1 MARNQ
6 QCLHKPQSR
15 VSYFGL
21 QRPETTREY
30 RGSRDP
36 LWRRG
41 MESKSPSWAEATH
54 EHAPNSSSRVGSL
67 TGVLRSG
74 QNRLILLFC

>member
-1 MARNQ
+1 MQPAMSSQ
-6 QCLHKPQSR
+6 APEQGVLFWATKII
-15 VSYFGL
+15 
-21 QRPETTREY
+21 PETTREC

-54 EHAPNSSSRVGSL
+54 AHAPNSSSRVGSL